1 MADVGEPDAGE
12 PLDAPLPVGRIDFLG
27 TNGSVGES
35 VEYTGAEEFVAAIKE
50 ENHVGAPMQ
59 IVLYRDGQGQTIS
72 QDFLAEL
79 DPPPQGF
86 EVIDMAQAQL
96 ERAKWLINAY
106 CMEVFEQ
113 EADFS
118 ALSHVPLAFSS
129 TSDSAHTVEIS
140 ADLVSFRLSYLVD
153 GAEATSI
160 QCAGFRDL
168 NEFLANLDFDEMVA
182 FAEEEYN
189 KQQTQKKQ
197 TEVQQTEDDPF
208 PEIDP
213 AAIRRT
219 LAERD
224 IVDGKVINPD
234 KRNAAPFIQQVMA
247 DVEQASARAPQSDE
261 RFSPIETEN
270 GYAVWDN
277 IRDEIYVDDE
287 GVSEEFTSRWQAEE
301 YARQLKHVKTLAQY
315 YGEGETILIR
325 QYPNG
330 QYYVQY
336 CYDDQ
341 DNTVYATAGGF
352 DTFEQ
357 AEAALYTHR
366 PQAKKDPI
374 AAQDLAYRQAAE
386 YWSGDEHLVI
396 FREPN
401 GTFCNQYGFISG
413 RVTPTTGSF
422 ATLEEA
428 EKQLYADRPLSQKV
442 QAREKPPAHAPADR
456 DEAEHRY
463 QVVVYH
469 HLENG
474 MDEKLEYATPEEA
487 EQAARGYLEG
497 TMEPDGFAYE
507 GAAVYDLL
515 EKKWLRVIGDFPTP

>member
-1 MADVGEPDAGE
+1 M
-12 PLDAPLPVGRIDFLG
+12 
-27 TNGSVGES
+27 GES
-35 VEYTGAEEFVAAIKE
+35 VEYTDAEEFVAAIKE
-50 ENHVGAPMQ
+50 ENHAGAPMR
-59 IVLYRDGQGQTIS
+59 IVLYRDGQGQTIP

-86 EVIDMAQAQL
+86 QVIDMAQAQL

-118 ALSHVPLAFSS
+118 DLSHVPLAFSS

-140 ADLVSFRLSYLVD
+140 VDLVSFRLSYLVD
-153 GAEATSI
+153 GSEAASI
-160 QCAGFRDL
+160 QCAGFHDL
-168 NEFLANLDFDEMVA
+168 NELLANLDFDEMVA
-182 FAEEEYN
+182 FTEEEYN

-219 LAERD
+219 LAERG
-224 IVDGKVINPD
+224 IVDGKVIDPD
-234 KRNAAPFIQQVMA
+234 KLNADPFIQRVMA
-247 DVEQASARAPQSDE
+247 DAEQASARAPQSDK

-301 YARQLKHVKTLAQY
+301 YARQLNQVKPLARY

-396 FREPN
+396 FQEPN

-422 ATLEEA
+422 STLEEA
-428 EKQLYADRPLSQKV
+428 EKQLYADRPLAQKV
-442 QAREKPPAHAPADR
+442 QAQEKPPAHAPVDQ
-456 DEAEHRY
+456 DERAPLSGGRLPPPGKRHGR
-463 QVVVYH
+463 
-469 HLENG
+469 
-474 MDEKLEYATPEEA
+474 EA
-487 EQAARGYLEG
+487 GICDARGSG
-497 TMEPDGFAYE
+497 TG
-507 GAAVYDLL
+507 GAGLFGRARWSQTAL
-515 EKKWLRVIGDFPTP
+515 PTRGRLSTTCWRRSGSA